1 MFADLL
7 FFILTLPILL
17 VSITI
22 HEYSHG
28 RVAEAFGDP
37 TPRVSGRLTL
47 NPLAHIDP
55 LGLLML
61 IIVRF
66 GWAKPIPVNSY
77 YFKDPDKDMAIVGM
91 AGPAANFLTA
101 IILALLMRAFPPV
114 FDLAPKFIIELLQY
128 AVWINLALGVFNL
141 IPVPPLDGSRLLK
154 AVLPYEAG
162 RVMDRMEQQG
172 FLILVILLI
181 FPLTS
186 AFIFNT
192 VNTIFNLLI

>member
-1 MFADLL
+1 MLTDLIFFA
-7 FFILTLPILL
+7 LTLPILL

-55 LGLLML
+55 LGFLML

-66 GWAKPIPVNSY
+66 GWAKPIPVNPY
-77 YFKDPDKDMAIVGM
+77 YFKEPEKDMAIVGL
-91 AGPAANFLTA
+91 AGPAANFLAA
-101 IILALLMRAFPPV
+101 IFLALLIRAFPPV
-114 FDLAPKFIIELLQY
+114 FNYFPKFIVELLQY
-128 AVWINLALGVFNL
+128 AVWINLALGIFNL

-154 AVLPYEAG
+154 AILPYEAG

-186 AFIFNT
+186 MFIFNA
-192 VNTIFNLLI
+192 VNSIYNLLL